1 MTLLLLFAGG
11 LSWAADVK
19 VTNSDGDPLI
29 VYVNG
34 KERGK
39 TPTTL
44 KLPDGDYLIAV
55 KPAPFTAFELSH
67 QLAVNNNTKGTL
79 VFSWT
84 YESVDFKRE
93 IGRASCR
100 ERV

>member
-39 TPTTL
+39 TPTT
-44 KLPDGDYLIAV
+44 
-55 KPAPFTAFELSH
+55 
-67 QLAVNNNTKGTL
+67 Q
-79 VFSWT
+79 
-84 YESVDFKRE
+84 